1 MEPRIE
7 RRRTQCARWLLYP
20 LIAVSACALAGL
32 VSAAPAVCD
41 KGVAASA
48 FDLPQKEPLPEH

>member
-7 RRRTQCARWLLYP
+7 RRRAWCGPWLLYP

-32 VSAAPAVCD
+32 VSAAPAAPPP
-41 KGVAASA
+41 AAA
-48 FDLPQKEPLPEH
+48 GFTQEDAG